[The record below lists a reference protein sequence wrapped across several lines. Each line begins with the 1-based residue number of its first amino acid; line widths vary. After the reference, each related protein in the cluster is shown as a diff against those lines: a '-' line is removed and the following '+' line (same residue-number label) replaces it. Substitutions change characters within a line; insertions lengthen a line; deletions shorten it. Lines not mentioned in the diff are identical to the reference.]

1 MLRLLVAALA
11 LAIAPLSVQA
21 QAVPEMLPYNGF
33 LADTNGVPVDGGIS
47 LTVRVYETSDAPNPI
62 WQETLQN
69 VPVDAGYFRVD
80 LGLIVPLVQDVQNG
94 RTRYLGLSVNGD
106 AEATPRQRIGAVP
119 YALMAMDSAM
129 LGGYPAATFVTVDR
143 LNQELAGRGYVNE
156 ARVRELIAE
165 LGGGGGEGGL
175 NEAQVNALIDARGY
189 LNQAAIEALIDA
201 RGYVTEDQVN
211 ALIDARGYVT
221 EAQVN
226 ALIDARVANAI
237 NELRNELRQEI
248 QQVAQNA
255 AGAPYILGRS
265 AQTSDGRMTFGGQNG
280 LRAANAM
287 CQASFAD
294 DATAHLCSYDE
305 VGRALA
311 SNSYNANNNF
321 TGVTTWTVAPF
332 ERGNFN
338 GSKRNT

>member
-1 MLRLLVAALA
+1 MSLPVRPSLNFARLLANRSASKGSTMRSVLRLLVAALA

-129 LGGYPAATFVTVDR
+129 LGGYIGASQSRRIARTDLLRHFVTAVGAAMT
-143 LNQELAGRGYVNE
+143 LAFF
-156 ARVRELIAE
+156 L
-165 LGGGGGEGGL
+165 
-175 NEAQVNALIDARGY
+175 
-189 LNQAAIEALIDA
+189 
-201 RGYVTEDQVN
+201 T
-211 ALIDARGYVT
+211 
-221 EAQVN
+221 
-226 ALIDARVANAI
+226 
-237 NELRNELRQEI
+237 
-248 QQVAQNA
+248 
-255 AGAPYILGRS
+255 
-265 AQTSDGRMTFGGQNG
+265 
-280 LRAANAM
+280 
-287 CQASFAD
+287 
-294 DATAHLCSYDE
+294 
-305 VGRALA
+305 
-311 SNSYNANNNF
+311 
-321 TGVTTWTVAPF
+321 
-332 ERGNFN
+332 
-338 GSKRNT
+338 